1 MFCRTCLGPA
11 GAGFGRCYQCELA
24 LSEAGGLL
32 ADVVA
37 PTGYAVRGGPL
48 AADLRRYK
56 SDRADPAQAVAAAG
70 RLRERLSAFIA
81 EQGPSVWAAAGMT
94 RGPGAVAVVPS
105 GQGRPGAHPLLSLV
119 RSCVEL
125 PLVRLDVVAPEAHA
139 RGVNPGWVR
148 VAGRA
153 DGGGAMVLGGG
164 DVLVVDDTW
173 VSGGSA
179 QSTAAALKLAG
190 ARRVAIVV
198 LGRHVNPADPRSAV
212 FLERVRAADS
222 GGGDGWPGRVVPRFH
237 AAPPGGGKKREEHLP
252 GAVPPR
258 GARSS

>member
-1 MFCRTCLGPA
+1 
-11 GAGFGRCYQCELA
+11 LA

-48 AADLRRYK
+48 ADDLRRYK
-56 SDRADPAQAVAAAG
+56 SDPVGAAEAAGG
-70 RLRERLSAFIA
+70 RLRERLAVFLA
-81 EQGPSVWAAAGMT
+81 EQGRPVWAAAGMT
-94 RGPGAVAVVPS
+94 AGPQAVAVVPS
-105 GQGRPGAHPLLSLV
+105 GQGRPGAHPLVSLV

-125 PLVRLDVVAPEAHA
+125 PLVPLAVVAPGAHT

-148 VAGRA
+148 VADRGDGGDLRAA
-153 DGGGAMVLGGG
+153 DGGGVLAAGGG

-190 ARRVAIVV
+190 ARRVAVV
-198 LGRHVNPADPRSAV
+198 VIGRHVNPADPRSAA
-212 FLERVRAADS
+212 FLESLHAAGS
-222 GGGDGWPGRVVPRFH
+222 GGR
-237 AAPPGGGKKREEHLP
+237 KR
-252 GAVPPR
+252 
-258 GARSS
+258 